1 MSNGVISWEVTNSII
16 MLILIGV
23 VIYMFLQYR
32 DIKKKADKTLID
44 YKIAPIRIL
53 PVAK

>member
-1 MSNGVISWEVTNSII
+1 MSNGVIAWEMTNFVI

-32 DIKKKADKTLID
+32 DIKKKADKSLTD
-44 YKIAPIRIL
+44 YKATPRIL
-53 PVAK
+53 PVVTK